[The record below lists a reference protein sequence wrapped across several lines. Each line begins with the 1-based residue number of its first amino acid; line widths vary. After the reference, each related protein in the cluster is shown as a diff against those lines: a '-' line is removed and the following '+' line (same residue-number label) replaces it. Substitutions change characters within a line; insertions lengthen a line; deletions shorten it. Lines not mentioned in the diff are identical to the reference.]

1 MLKRLF
7 IYVHVFCL
15 PVGMVPAQN
24 KNPGM
29 FRKELSFTTEND
41 AYLLLKRD
49 AYYTNGMIVSLRTS
63 GEKKGGKLIRSFG
76 VGQMIYTPLIR
87 KTASPADIDRPYC
100 GQLFFKYSQIRFP
113 KNEAVLQL
121 SGGITVLGRASLA
134 ESLQNSYHKLLKY
147 ARFSGWQY
155 QVQNAVGPDMG
166 ISYARTVW
174 ENSSWIKIIPQVQ
187 ANLGTTFIN
196 AGIGLYTCLGLFEK
210 NSNSA
215 LWNARIQ
222 SNEKD
227 DRRDYEF
234 FIYWYPQFIWQGYNA
249 TVEGGLLNK
258 GSGAVLGE
266 TERRIFQQN
275 IGICYARGRWTTKA
289 VWVYQSKESVSQ
301 KRAQQYGSFLLSYRL
316 H

>member
-1 MLKRLF
+1 MLKSLF

-15 PVGMVPAQN
+15 PVGTVPAQN

-187 ANLGTTFIN
+187 VNLGTTFIN

-289 VWVYQSKESVSQ
+289 AWVYQSKESVSQ